1 MEERGKKWRR
11 RCGSAGNASR
21 GSEEDAAMGGGG
33 GVAAVCRET
42 PQTHSWDAGRLE
54 RGARVRLEKGGPV
67 ESSCRVVVGG

>member
-1 MEERGKKWRR
+1 MRLGGKCQQRL
-11 RCGSAGNASR
+11 
-21 GSEEDAAMGGGG
+21 GGGG

-67 ESSCRVVVGG
+67 ESSCRVVGGG